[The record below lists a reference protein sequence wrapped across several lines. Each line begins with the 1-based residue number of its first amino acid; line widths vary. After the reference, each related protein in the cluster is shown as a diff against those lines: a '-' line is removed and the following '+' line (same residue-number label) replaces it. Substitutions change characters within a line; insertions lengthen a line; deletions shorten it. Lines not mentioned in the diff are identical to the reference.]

1 MLLLNSYGLSAVCC
15 LNTEVGVS
23 LVQCVTIM
31 QGARV
36 GFSAGVDPLGCGWC
50 LGVTLGSLRKAAQFL
65 ESLGCAHS
73 ALSVPQVGETER
85 TPLTHGQ
92 EDKQLWLPGN
102 QP

>member
-1 MLLLNSYGLSAVCC
+1 MGAAVSVHAV
-15 LNTEVGVS
+15 NTGVGVS
-23 LVQCVTIM
+23 RVQCITLM

-50 LGVTLGSLRKAAQFL
+50 LGVTLGSLRKAAPFL

-73 ALSVPQVGETER
+73 ALSVPWVGETEW

-92 EDKQLWLPGN
+92 GDKQLWLPGN